1 MDFFINKII
10 AIIITI
16 AAGKMELNKGLK
28 LKLNASAPPIREV
41 NSNDKPR
48 ATPKKIFLP
57 KVASLVEP
65 NINNIAINIIAI
77 RVNGLTSLLYNS
89 TSKTPDLSLLS
100 DKN

>member
-1 MDFFINKII
+1 MI
-10 AIIITI
+10 
-16 AAGKMELNKGLK
+16 AGKIELIKGLK
-28 LKLNASAPPIREV
+28 LKLNASAPPIREI
-41 NSNDKPR
+41 NSKERPK

-57 KVASLVEP
+57 NVASLVDP